1 MNILYDQIVLFGD
14 SITQGSF
21 ETKYTGWGA
30 SLADA
35 YQRRADVLNR
45 GFSGYNTKWAMPIF
59 RQLLPEKPD
68 ETQRAKIRLMTVFFG
83 ANDASESWTDQH
95 VPMDVYADNLATI
108 VEGIQKYSA
117 DTRIIVITPPPVNE
131 VQWKKRCEDGGGVLD
146 RSNDLAKAYAEA
158 AKDVARK
165 HNVPY
170 VDLWTEIMKLVND
183 SGSAD
188 DIADLASEKQHN
200 RDLSEFLYDGLHL
213 DALGCQVL
221 FAALMQTI
229 KLNFPEL
236 NPENMV
242 EELPGFWE
250 VPKEEYESAL
260 VFRK

>member
-14 SITQGSF
+14 SLTQGSF
-21 ETKYTGWGA
+21 ETKYTGWAA

-45 GFSGYNTKWAMPIF
+45 GFSGYTSRWALPIF
-59 RQLLPEKPD
+59 KQLLPETLD
-68 ETQRAKIRLMTVFFG
+68 ESQRAKIRLMTVFFG
-83 ANDASESWTDQH
+83 ANDASEPWGTQH
-95 VPMDVYADNLATI
+95 VPIDEYADNLSKI
-108 VEGIQKYSA
+108 VQGIQNYSSE
-117 DTRIIVITPPPVNE
+117 TRVIVIAPPPLNE
-131 VQWKKRCEDGGGVLD
+131 VQWKARCEEGGGVLD
-146 RSNDLAKAYAEA
+146 RSNERAKAYSEA

-170 VDLWTEIMKLVND
+170 IDLWTEIMKLVTD

-188 DIADLASEKQHN
+188 EPTDFTGDKEHN

-213 DALGCQVL
+213 GAAGCQVL

-236 NPENMV
+236 NPETMSM
-242 EELPGFWE
+242 ELPEFWE
-250 VPKEEYESAL
+250 VPKENYEEVL